1 MTLQPV
7 ILCGGSGTRLWPLSR
22 QQHPKQLLALNGEH
36 SMLQS
41 TALRL
46 TCDLHWKDCDIL
58 PPIVVGN
65 EEYRFISAEQLQ
77 AAGIKPQT
85 LVLEP
90 VGRNTAPALTIAA
103 LYARAAN
110 SDPILIAMPAD
121 HVISDVEA
129 FRAAASTGVA
139 YAQDGRIVTFGITP
153 SEPHTGYGYIRFA
166 KPVRAGVAALQE
178 FVEKPDQATAEKYV
192 SSGEYLWNSGIFM
205 VKASTWLAELARARP
220 DILKACETAFAG
232 AQSDKDFI
240 RLPRA
245 TFEACPSESIDYAV
259 MEGLSHRAATDTA
272 PAIVVPLDAGWSDIG
287 AWGALWDIGAK
298 DTSGN
303 VLHGDVQASDTQGS
317 LVVAQGR
324 LVACVGLRNIVVVET
339 PDAVLVADRNRI
351 DSVKDLVA
359 KLKTAGRTEVDTH
372 RKVYRPWGWYDSIDS
387 GPRFQVKR
395 IVVKPGAAL
404 SLQMHHHR
412 AEHWV
417 VVTGTAKVTRGD
429 ETFIVS
435 ENQSTYIPLGVKH
448 RLENPGKVPL
458 EMIEVQSGAYLGEDD
473 IVRFEDTYGRS

>member
-22 QQHPKQLLALNGEH
+22 QQHPKQLLALNGDN
-36 SMLQS
+36 SMLQA

-46 TCDLHWKDCDIL
+46 TCDLHWDDCAIL

-65 EEYRFISAEQLQ
+65 EEYRFISAEQLR
-77 AAGIKPQT
+77 AAGVKPET
-85 LVLEP
+85 LILEP

-103 LYARAAN
+103 LHARAAN
-110 SDPILIAMPAD
+110 ADPILIAMPAD
-121 HVISDVEA
+121 HVITDVEA
-129 FRAAASTGVA
+129 FRAAALTGVA

-232 AQSDKDFI
+232 AQTDQDFI

-245 TFEACPSESIDYAV
+245 AFEACPSESIDYAV
-259 MEGLSHRAATDTA
+259 MEGLGHRAATA
-272 PAIVVPLDAGWSDIG
+272 NAAGVVVPLDAGWSDIG

-303 VLHGDVQASDTQGS
+303 VLHGDVQTSDTQGS

-324 LVACVGLRNIVVVET
+324 LVACVGLRDIVVVET

-359 KLKTAGRTEVDTH
+359 NLKSAGRTEVDTH

-473 IVRFEDTYGRS
+473 IVRFQDTYGRS